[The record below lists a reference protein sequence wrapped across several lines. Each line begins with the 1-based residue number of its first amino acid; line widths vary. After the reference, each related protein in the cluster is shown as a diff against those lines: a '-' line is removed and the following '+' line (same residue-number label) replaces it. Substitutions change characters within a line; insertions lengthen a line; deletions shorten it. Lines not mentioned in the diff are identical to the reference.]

1 MSDKPNI
8 PGTPGFRERRSGHD
22 RRHAYDRRGGL
33 RWDPSSRERRSGKDR
48 RRPASPAS
56 DETE

>member
-8 PGTPGFRERRSGHD
+8 PGTPGFEERRSGRD
-22 RRHAYDRRGGL
+22 RRHTYDRRGGL

-48 RRPASPAS
+48 RRPAAPAS